1 MAALYQSPTVLVS
14 LPIKCAIVNRPVRTL
29 NGTIY
34 ELSNDEQAVVSNGSE
49 EDPMWILSK
58 HSKQSVPSHA
68 QLELLVLERTTALRN
83 LSQRLLKVQ
92 DEERRRVARD
102 LHDST
107 GQTLAALKM
116 SLVVL
121 EKNLEQNRPTSAVLS
136 EIAALADQALQE
148 IRTTSY
154 LLHPPLLDEAGFTS
168 AARWYVDGFAKRSG
182 IKVGLEL
189 ESQREQLSITTETAL
204 FRVLQESLTN
214 VHRHSGA
221 SEVSIRFQH
230 QAETVVLEIRDNGH
244 GIPAEL
250 FSRLGEPASEIG
262 VGLAGMR
269 ERLNELNG
277 KLEIESDAHGTS
289 VRAIVPMPPIVVRP
303 VPDGSTGI
311 AFNHPN

>member
-1 MAALYQSPTVLVS
+1 M
-14 LPIKCAIVNRPVRTL
+14 R
-29 NGTIY
+29 
-34 ELSNDEQAVVSNGSE
+34 
-49 EDPMWILSK
+49 ILLK
-58 HSKQSVPSHA
+58 HSGKSALSHA
-68 QLELLVLERTTALRN
+68 QLELLVLQRTIALQN

-107 GQTLAALKM
+107 GQTLTALKM
-116 SLVVL
+116 SVAEL
-121 EKNLEQNRPTSAVLS
+121 EKKLEQNQCTSGVLS

-168 AARWYVDGFAKRSG
+168 AAQWYVDGFAKRSG
-182 IKVGLEL
+182 IKVRLDLATECERL
-189 ESQREQLSITTETAL
+189 PITIEVAL

-230 QAETVVLEIRDNGH
+230 QTETVILEIRDCGC
-244 GIPAEL
+244 GIPTEL
-250 FSRLGEPASEIG
+250 LNRLREASSEAG

-289 VRAIVPMPPIVVRP
+289 LRAIVPMPPIARRIP
-303 VPDGSTGI
+303 EHSKDI
-311 AFNHPN
+311 AFKHPTTADAFLMVNRTGLVSSSEEAASGP

>member
-1 MAALYQSPTVLVS
+1 
-14 LPIKCAIVNRPVRTL
+14 
-29 NGTIY
+29 
-34 ELSNDEQAVVSNGSE
+34 
-49 EDPMWILSK
+49 MWILSK
-58 HSKQSVPSHA
+58 RSKQSAPSHA

-92 DEERRRVARD
+92 DDERRRVARD

-121 EKNLEQNRPTSAVLS
+121 EKNLEQNRPTSGVLS

-168 AARWYVDGFAKRSG
+168 AAQWYVDGFAKRSG
-182 IKVGLEL
+182 IKVRLEL

-230 QAETVVLEIRDNGH
+230 QAETVVLEIRDDGH
-244 GIPAEL
+244 GIPEEL
-250 FSRLGEPASEIG
+250 FSRLCEPASEIG

-289 VRAIVPMPPIVVRP
+289 VRATVPMPPIVVRT
-303 VPDGSTGI
+303 VPDDSTGI